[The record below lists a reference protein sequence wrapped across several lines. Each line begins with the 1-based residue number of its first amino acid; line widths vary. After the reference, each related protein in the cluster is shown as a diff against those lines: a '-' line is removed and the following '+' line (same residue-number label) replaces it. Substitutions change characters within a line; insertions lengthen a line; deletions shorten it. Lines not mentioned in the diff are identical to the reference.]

1 MNIKSQKIPMG
12 LGSCKEDDEDQ
23 DEQKDDF
30 KFGRNRMKA
39 KMNVGGAKFLP
50 Q

>member
-1 MNIKSQKIPMG
+1 MG